1 MYVVVVVV
9 VVVVVTQFE
18 PRSRCRS
25 RAKPGV
31 HGNITAVKHD
41 GVAGSQPGHAQAGG
55 LEPT

>member
-1 MYVVVVVV
+1 MYVVVVV